1 MPQANVTVAPV
12 GATFPEIDPS
22 EEYNCHFINSAQNY
36 SFTLPFVDGK
46 CCDASVAVIPSFDFK
61 QIGDYPN
68 IVRLGALNNST
79 ILIIELQ
86 LRILTLS
93 GDKVFASFS
102 ANNTLTIYN
111 CSFSSRLD

>member
-46 CCDASVAVIPSFDFK
+46 RCDASVALIPSFDFK

-68 IVRLGALNNST
+68 IVRFGALNN
-79 ILIIELQ
+79 
-86 LRILTLS
+86 
-93 GDKVFASFS
+93 
-102 ANNTLTIYN
+102 NTFL
-111 CSFSSRLD
+111 